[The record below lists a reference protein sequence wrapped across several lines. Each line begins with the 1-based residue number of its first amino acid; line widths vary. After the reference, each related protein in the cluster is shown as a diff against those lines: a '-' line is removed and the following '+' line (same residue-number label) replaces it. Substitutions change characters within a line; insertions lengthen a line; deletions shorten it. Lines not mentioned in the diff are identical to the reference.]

1 MFVSL
6 QFNLELKKEDREK
19 LIKLMRKQSS
29 AIRTAYNML
38 KELEKEKT
46 KNPHAQVYLYRRLR
60 QLFPELPTKYID
72 SAIYKAKQYPTDKS
86 VVFGSKRLFEKL
98 CKNHLTGKAREK
110 LKKQWRELR
119 QGTLIAI
126 GSKHKTAQGNLL
138 LRFMELDGKLHLR
151 ITTGNREYIYAKV
164 LREPSNS
171 KDKWLTF
178 MAMLLES
185 WQTKKDFAYTVEL
198 KLRDGE
204 VYGSVSFELPT
215 PEVKYTREKGV
226 IAIDTNASP
235 IHLAIAE
242 VSKTGELLSYQTIS
256 LHHLLGL
263 SQNSKDHQEWTL
275 AHQIVDLA
283 IQKGKAI
290 AVENLE
296 KLKRGK
302 RGDGKAELRKRL
314 HQWNAKKFLQKL
326 KRIAMLKGV
335 EVIEVNPAY
344 TSVIGML
351 KYAPQLNIDKDIAGA
366 YVIGR
371 RALGFKEEMPENY
384 EKLLKDKAYLEFALK
399 RYEEREKELRELLEK
414 ESNEYKRNAIKSK
427 LKNVQYAKKLLTNFI
442 QSLQSESS
450 GCEGAYGRNP
460 EQGRV
465 AKTTLQSAWQVL
477 KVALLFPILGKVLPR
492 DLSPLKPVLVEGVWD
507 RVRSRLVP
515 LEAGG
520 TVPMRDV

>member
-6 QFNLELKKEDREK
+6 QFKLELRKEDKEK

-29 AIRTAYNML
+29 AIHVAYNML

-46 KNPHAQVYLYRRLR
+46 KSPHAQIYQRLR

-72 SAIYKAKQYPTDKS
+72 SAIYKAKQYPTDRP
-86 VVFGSKRLFEKL
+86 VVFGGRRLFEKL

-110 LKKQWRELR
+110 LKNQWKELR
-119 QGTLIAI
+119 QGTLISI
-126 GSKHKTAQGNLL
+126 GSKADKGNRLM
-138 LRFMELDGKLHLR
+138 RFEDLNGQLCLR
-151 ITTGNREYIYAKV
+151 ITTGNREFIYAKV

-171 KDKWLTF
+171 KDKWITF
-178 MAMLLES
+178 MIMLLES
-185 WQTKKDFAYTVEL
+185 WQTQSYFPYTVEL

-215 PEVKYTREKGV
+215 PEVKYTKENGV
-226 IAIDTNASP
+226 IAIDINASP

-263 SQNSKDHQEWTL
+263 SQNSKDHQEWIL

-283 IQKGKAI
+283 IQKNKAI
-290 AVENLE
+290 AIENLK
-296 KLKRGK
+296 KLKKGV

-314 HQWNAKKFLQKL
+314 HQWNAKKFMQKL
-326 KRIAMLKGV
+326 KRVAMLKGV
-335 EVIEVNPAY
+335 EVVEVNPAY

-351 KYAPQLNIDKDIAGA
+351 KYAPQLSIDKDIAGA

-371 RALGFKEEMPENY
+371 RALGFKEDVPENY
-384 EKLLKDKAYLEFALK
+384 KRLLKNKAYLEFALK
-399 RYEEREKELRELLEK
+399 RYEEREKELRELIEK
-414 ESNEYKRNAIKSK
+414 ESNEYKRNALESE
-427 LKNVQYAKKLLTNFI
+427 LRGVENSKKLLANLI
-442 QSLQSESS
+442 QSLQDEPS
-450 GCEGAYGRNP
+450 GCEGADGRNP
-460 EQGRV
+460 EQGRGNLASFV
-465 AKTTLQSAWQVL
+465 AWQVL

-520 TVPMRDV
+520 TIPMRDF

>member
-6 QFNLELKKEDREK
+6 QFKLELKKEDKEK

-29 AIRTAYNML
+29 AVRVAYNML

-46 KNPHAQVYLYRRLR
+46 KNPHAQIYQRLR
-60 QLFPELPTKYID
+60 QLFPELPTRYID
-72 SAIYKAKQYPTDKS
+72 SAIYKAKQYPTDKP
-86 VVFGSKRLFEKL
+86 VVFGGKRLFEKL
-98 CKNHLTGKAREK
+98 CKNHLTGEVRER

-119 QGTLIAI
+119 QGTLVSI
-126 GSKHKTAQGNLL
+126 GSKSDRGNRLT
-138 LRFMELDGKLHLR
+138 RFEDLNGQLHLR
-151 ITTGNREYIYAKV
+151 ITTGNREFIYAKM

-185 WQTKKDFAYTVEL
+185 WQTKNYFAYTVEL

-204 VYGSVSFELPT
+204 VYGSVSFEIPT

-226 IAIDTNASP
+226 LAIDTNASP
-235 IHLAIAE
+235 IHLAVAE
-242 VSKTGELLSYQTIS
+242 VSKTGELVSYQTIS

-263 SQNSKDHQEWTL
+263 SQNSKDQQEWVL

-290 AVENLE
+290 AIENLK
-296 KLKRGK
+296 KLKKGM
-302 RGDGKAELRKRL
+302 RGDGKAKLRKRL
-314 HQWNAKKFLQKL
+314 YHWNAKKFLQKL
-326 KRIAMLKGV
+326 KRVAMIKGV

-371 RALGFKEEMPENY
+371 RALGFKEDMPETY
-384 EKLLKDKAYLEFALK
+384 ETLLKDKVYLEFALK
-399 RYEEREKELRELLEK
+399 RYEEREEELRELMEK
-414 ESNEYKRNAIKSK
+414 ESNEYKRNAIKSE
-427 LKNVQYAKKLLTNFI
+427 LRSVEDAKELLTHLI
-442 QSLQSESS
+442 QSLQSEPS
-450 GCEGAYGRNP
+450 GCEGANGRNP
-460 EQGRV
+460 EQGETKKV
-465 AKTTLQSAWQVL
+465 SQVAWQVL
-477 KVALLFPILGKVLPR
+477 RVAILFPILGRILPR

-520 TVPMRDV
+520 TVLIRDF

>member
-6 QFNLELKKEDREK
+6 QFKLELRKEDKQK

-29 AIRTAYNML
+29 AIRAAYNML

-46 KNPHAQVYLYRRLR
+46 RNAHAQIYHRLR

-86 VVFGSKRLFEKL
+86 VVFGGKRLFEKL
-98 CKNHLTGKAREK
+98 CKNHLTGKLRER

-119 QGTLIAI
+119 QGTLISV
-126 GSKHKTAQGNLL
+126 GSKADKGNRLM
-138 LRFMELDGKLHLR
+138 RFEDLNGQLCLR
-151 ITTGNREYIYAKV
+151 ITTGNREFIYARV

-171 KDKWLTF
+171 KDKWITF
-178 MAMLLES
+178 MAMLSES
-185 WQTKKDFAYTVEL
+185 WQTQSYFPYTVEL

-204 VYGSVSFELPT
+204 VYGGVSFEIPI
-215 PEVKYTREKGV
+215 PEVKHTKENGV

-235 IHLAIAE
+235 IHLAIVE

-263 SQNSKDHQEWTL
+263 SQNTKDHQEWIL

-283 IQKGKAI
+283 IQKNKAI
-290 AVENLE
+290 AIENLK
-296 KLKRGK
+296 KLKKGK

-314 HQWNAKKFLQKL
+314 HHWNAKKFLQKL
-326 KRIAMLKGV
+326 KRVATLKGV
-335 EVIEVNPAY
+335 EIVEVNPSY

-351 KYAPQLNIDKDIAGA
+351 KYAPQLRIDKDIAGA

-371 RALGFKEEMPENY
+371 RALGFKEDMPENY

-399 RYEEREKELRELLEK
+399 RYEEREKELRELLE
-414 ESNEYKRNAIKSK
+414 EETNQYKRNAIKSE
-427 LKNVQYAKKLLTNFI
+427 LKSVENAKNLLVNLI

-450 GCEGAYGRNP
+450 SCEGANGRNP
-460 EQGRV
+460 EQGET
-465 AKTTLQSAWQVL
+465 K
-477 KVALLFPILGKVLPR
+477 KV
-492 DLSPLKPVLVEGVWD
+492 
-507 RVRSRLVP
+507 SRLASSEGSPPLPYSWTNSTKGFVP
-515 LEAGG
+515 SEASVGG
-520 TVPMRDV
+520 RGVG

>member
-6 QFNLELKKEDREK
+6 QFKLELKREDKEK
-19 LIKLMRKQSS
+19 LVQLMRKQSS

-46 KNPHAQVYLYRRLR
+46 KNPHAQIYHRLR
-60 QLFPELPTKYID
+60 QLFPDLPTKYID
-72 SAIYKAKQYPTDKS
+72 SAIYKAKQYPTDKP
-86 VVFGSKRLFEKL
+86 VVFGGRRLFEKL

-151 ITTGNREYIYAKV
+151 ITTGNREFIYARV

-171 KDKWLTF
+171 KDKWITF
-178 MAMLLES
+178 MIMLLKS
-185 WQTKKDFAYTVEL
+185 WQTKNYFPYTVEL
-198 KLRDGE
+198 KLRNGE
-204 VYGSVSFELPT
+204 IYGSVSFEIPT
-215 PEVKYTREKGV
+215 PKVKCTKEKGV

-242 VSKTGELLSYQTIS
+242 VSKIGELLSYQAIS
-256 LHHLLGL
+256 LHHLLDL
-263 SQNSKDHQEWTL
+263 SKNTKDHQEWIL

-290 AVENLE
+290 AIENLK
-296 KLKRGK
+296 KLKKGM

-314 HQWNAKKFLQKL
+314 HHWNAKKFLQKL
-326 KRIAMLKGV
+326 KRVAMIRGV

-351 KYAPQLNIDKDIAGA
+351 KYAPQLSIDKDVAGA

-371 RALGFKEEMPENY
+371 RALGFKEDMPENY

-399 RYEEREKELRELLEK
+399 RYEEREKELRELIEK
-414 ESNEYKRNAIKSK
+414 ETNQYKRKALESE
-427 LKNVQYAKKLLTNFI
+427 LRNVEYAKKLLTNFI

-450 GCEGAYGRNP
+450 SCEGAYGRNP
-460 EQGRV
+460 EQGRGSK
-465 AKTTLQSAWQVL
+465 ASSSAWQVL
-477 KVALLFPILGKVLPR
+477 RVALLFPILGKVLPR

-520 TVPMRDV
+520 TVPMRDF

>member
-6 QFNLELKKEDREK
+6 QFKLELKKEDKQK
-19 LIKLMRKQSS
+19 LIRLMRKQSS
-29 AIRTAYNML
+29 AIRVAYNML

-46 KNPHAQVYLYRRLR
+46 KNPHAQIYQRLR
-60 QLFPELPTKYID
+60 QLFPELPTRYVD
-72 SAIYKAKQYPTDKS
+72 SVIYKAKQYPTDKP
-86 VVFGSKRLFEKL
+86 VVFGGKRLFEKL

-110 LKKQWRELR
+110 LKKQWRERR
-119 QGTLIAI
+119 QGILISI
-126 GSKHKTAQGNLL
+126 GSKADKGNRLK
-138 LRFMELDGKLHLR
+138 RFENINGQLHLR
-151 ITTGNREYIYAKV
+151 ITTGNRKFIYAKV
-164 LREPSNS
+164 LREPTNS
-171 KDKWLTF
+171 KDKWITF

-185 WQTKKDFAYTVEL
+185 WQTQSYFPYTMEL

-204 VYGSVSFELPT
+204 VYGSVSFELPM
-215 PEVKYTREKGV
+215 PEVKYTKENGV

-256 LHHLLGL
+256 LHYLLGL
-263 SQNSKDHQEWTL
+263 SQNSKDHQEWIL

-290 AVENLE
+290 AIENLK
-296 KLKRGK
+296 KLKKGV

-314 HQWNAKKFLQKL
+314 HYWNVKKFLQKL

-335 EVIEVNPAY
+335 EVIEVYPAY

-351 KYAPQLNIDKDIAGA
+351 KHAPQLSIDKDVAGA

-371 RALGFKEEMPENY
+371 RALGFKEDTPENY
-384 EKLLKDKAYLEFALK
+384 KKLLKDKAYLQFALRK
-399 RYEEREKELRELLEK
+399 YEEREKELIELIAT
-414 ESNEYKRNAIKSK
+414 ESNEYKRNALESE
-427 LKNVQYAKKLLTNFI
+427 LRSVEYAKKLLTNLL
-442 QSLQSESS
+442 QSLQSEPS

-460 EQGRV
+460 
-465 AKTTLQSAWQVL
+465 AWRVL
-477 KVALLFPILGKVLPR
+477 KVALLFPILGRVLPR
-492 DLSPLKPVLVEGVWD
+492 DLSPLKPVLVERVWD

-520 TVPMRDV
+520 TVPIRDF